1 MAINSLRENIIRLTG
16 KRERHEIMCR
26 LALESILRQE
36 GVNVAL
42 HPGGWAASASL
53 LLTIARIV
61 TELPITK
68 VLELGCGQT
77 TIMLAEL
84 SRVRKFALNT
94 IEHDAKW
101 AEFVAERSGHH
112 IELATL
118 ANYGYGQDMSYGYVL
133 NDLPGPF
140 DLIIVDGPP
149 GSGDKHSRCGCMGL
163 IERHMANPSVAVVD
177 DTHRRGERRTAQNI
191 ADWRDLSV
199 VKEVRSTSW
208 HTVIASQRW
217 ASMVR
222 SLV

>member
-1 MAINSLRENIIRLTG
+1 MSTFLREKIIQLAG
-16 KRERHEIMCR
+16 KRERHEIMSR
-26 LALESILRQE
+26 LALDAILRQE

-53 LLTIARIV
+53 LLTVARIV

-84 SRVRKFALNT
+84 ARVREFALTT
-94 IEHDAKW
+94 IEHDDKW
-101 AEFVAERSGHH
+101 RDLIEKRSGHH
-112 IELATL
+112 IELASL
-118 ANYGYGQDMSYGYVL
+118 AGDGYGHDMSYGYVL

-149 GSGDKHSRCGCMGL
+149 GSGDKHSRCGCLGL
-163 IERHMANPSVAVVD
+163 IERHMSNPGIAVVD
-177 DTHRRGERRTAQNI
+177 DTHRRGERRTAQFI
-191 ADWRDLSV
+191 ADWRELSV
-199 VKEVRSTSW
+199 VQEIRSTSW
-208 HTVIASQRW
+208 HTVIASQCW
-217 ASMVR
+217 APMAR